1 MILKQM
7 AAARREVDDLLKGGS
22 TGAVETAPPEPR
34 PPGSPWLSRAD
45 CYVEGGTVVAFSDP
59 EEEEGKSVARE
70 MESQSSGSASSSLSE
85 EPHHPVELADQDSLH
100 SRYIH
105 VYNIMY
111 V

>member
-22 TGAVETAPPEPR
+22 TGAVETAPPEPC

-59 EEEEGKSVARE
+59 EEEEEKSVARE
-70 MESQSSGSASSSLSE
+70 RESQSSGSASSSLSE
-85 EPHHPVELADQDSLH
+85 EPHPVELADPGSLH
-100 SRYIH
+100 SRYI
-105 VYNIMY
+105 ITCI
-111 V
+111 